1 LNHLT
6 VPVAMFL
13 LFLRYVGV
21 REILEHGLPLAPAIP
36 NMYYMKR
43 VLIKRRTEPNSSAY
57 SPVCLKW
64 DWTV

>member
-1 LNHLT
+1 

-43 VLIKRRTEPNSSAY
+43 VLIKPPTEPY
-57 SPVCLKW
+57 STFYWPVCLKSG
-64 DWTV
+64 WTV